1 VKRRWVISLAAVV
14 VAAIMVI
21 AFWPGAREPE
31 YQGKK
36 LSEWLEPYA
45 AAATTPDSILKS
57 DSDVQ
62 AVRHIGTNA
71 LPFLVKWIREETP
84 LWQRSLPALTR
95 KAATAISGNSVVRSI
110 VDDPGVSHGAA
121 ACAAFWVLGPEAGSA
136 VPELSRIANNA
147 NAPEAAAFRLG
158 FGNHGFDILHGAC
171 GPKPGKPLKFP
182 RSEFDPGTVN
192 TRLPFAHLRGQIF
205 RPLSRT

>member
-1 VKRRWVISLAAVV
+1 MVVGLVLVWFGVRRRWVISLAAVV

-95 KAATAISGNSVVRSI
+95 KAATAISGNSVVRS
-110 VDDPGVSHGAA
+110 
-121 ACAAFWVLGPEAGSA
+121 
-136 VPELSRIANNA
+136 
-147 NAPEAAAFRLG
+147 
-158 FGNHGFDILHGAC
+158 
-171 GPKPGKPLKFP
+171 
-182 RSEFDPGTVN
+182 
-192 TRLPFAHLRGQIF
+192 
-205 RPLSRT
+205 